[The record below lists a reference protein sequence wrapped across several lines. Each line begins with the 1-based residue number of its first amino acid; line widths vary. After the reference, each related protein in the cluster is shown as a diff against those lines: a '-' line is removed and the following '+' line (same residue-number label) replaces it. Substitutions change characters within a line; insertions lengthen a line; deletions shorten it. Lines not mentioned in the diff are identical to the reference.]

1 MNLSIVPPFPF
12 ATRWKIEP
20 QRDIALMHQAASAAR
35 AVR

>member
-20 QRDIALMHQAASAAR
+20 QRDIAHTHQSA
-35 AVR
+35 